1 MVCWPGWRSHHL
13 ARGRAD
19 QRGQDLGSAWMN
31 GDDVGEVMW
40 APVQRTGQGDA
51 GRLGGKMQVQ
61 ALTHPRSNGKRDAGR
76 KARQQRKPLT
86 GEASHASA
94 VQEAAQQ
101 KWMEVEATRAR
112 QDRSGANGR
121 SAVGS
126 LPCRAAAPLHVTG
139 AAPPCAQDSPGCCR
153 RTCPRRPMRA
163 QKAHFEV
170 PLGSRP
176 STPSGGSCYIW
187 GLLNEETVHCLAVI
201 SGVPR
206 IRGSSIWPRGTKTN
220 KRKAGGS

>member
-101 KWMEVEATRAR
+101 QKSRQPARGRNEAVRMEEARWGRFPAGRLLHCTLLALRRHAR
-112 QDRSGANGR
+112 
-121 SAVGS
+121 
-126 LPCRAAAPLHVTG
+126 
-139 AAPPCAQDSPGCCR
+139 
-153 RTCPRRPMRA
+153 
-163 QKAHFEV
+163 
-170 PLGSRP
+170 
-176 STPSGGSCYIW
+176 
-187 GLLNEETVHCLAVI
+187 
-201 SGVPR
+201 
-206 IRGSSIWPRGTKTN
+206 KTALDA
-220 KRKAGGS
+220 AGGHARDAL